1 MNEDDRWHTK
11 ADLWE
16 KLKNKARDMRIAPT
30 EAEKLLWLY
39 LRDGKLKS
47 YKFRRQH
54 NLGQFIVDFY
64 CKKAKLII
72 EVDGP
77 IHEFQKE
84 ADSARQ
90 EYLENHEFRVLRF
103 SNDIVVNNIGKVVG
117 QITSYLNSK

>member
-16 KLKNKARDMRIAPT
+16 KLKNKARNMRIAPT
-30 EAEKLLWLY
+30 ETEKLLWLY

-54 NLGQFIVDFY
+54 SLGQFIVDFY

-90 EYLENHEFRVLRF
+90 EYLENHEFRVIRF